1 MLSKAKGTKNA
12 AAAAYTDQ
20 AIDQA
25 YRAVEEQLASKA

>member
-1 MLSKAKGTKNA
+1 VNESATADA

-25 YRAVEEQLASKA
+25 YRAVTELIDRRGS